1 MSRYFPNDCPIECPY
16 YRRWDMSVDD
26 YTNIC
31 VLLKMQIDD
40 CDSDFLKHKCPLESK
55 EEQNEGRSD

>member
-1 MSRYFPNDCPIECPY
+1 MSRYFPNDCPIECPHF
-16 YRRWDMSVDD
+16 RRWDMSVDD

-31 VLLKMQIDD
+31 MLLKMQIDD

-55 EEQNEGRSD
+55 EG